1 MTTLIDRYVFTAL
14 RRVPEQ
20 QRADIDREL
29 RASIADA
36 VDARTSAGEP
46 PEAAIEQTLLELGDP
61 DRLADG
67 YADRR
72 QYLIGPE
79 LFGVWRRLLVM
90 MFSVVLPVVVGI
102 TVLVRVLDDPAIGPA
117 IGAAVGAA
125 LTTAVHLGFWTT
137 AVFALLERTDAAT
150 RAGLRHTWTLNDLP
164 KYEPGFLTTAQF
176 AANLVWPVL
185 LAVALVLQ
193 QFTFSA
199 VPVLDPANWSFWWP
213 YLIVVLLLEC
223 GYAVWLQRRGAW
235 SHTVTAANAA
245 LAVLFTAPVVWL
257 LATHRFFNPEFVD
270 GLDWGSVDALNWL
283 TAITIVTAVLAAVYD
298 VAEVAVRAE
307 RARRGLRTEV
317 PGSRNYTVG
326 AC

>member
-36 VDARTSAGEP
+36 VEARTSAGEP
-46 PEAAIEQTLLELGDP
+46 QDAAIEQTLLELGDP
-61 DRLADG
+61 ERLADG

-79 LFGVWRRLLVM
+79 LFPVWRRLVLM
-90 MFSVVLPVVVGI
+90 LFSVVLPAVVAI

-117 IGAAVGAA
+117 IGAAVTAT

-137 AVFALLERTDAAT
+137 AVFALLERTDAART
-150 RAGLRHTWTLNDLP
+150 GLRHTWTLDDLP
-164 KYEPGFLTTAQF
+164 KYEPGFLTTGQF

-185 LAVALVLQ
+185 LIVALVLQ
-193 QFTFSA
+193 QFTFTA
-199 VPVLDPANWSFWWP
+199 EPVLDPANWSFWWP
-213 YLIVVLLLEC
+213 YLIVVLVLEC
-223 GYAVWLQRRGAW
+223 GYAVWLRRRGAW
-235 SHTVTAANAA
+235 SHTVTAANAG

-270 GLDWGSVDALNWL
+270 GLDWGSVNALDWL
-283 TAITIVTAVLAAVYD
+283 TAVTIVAAVLTAVYD
-298 VAEVAVRAE
+298 VAEVGIRAE
-307 RARRGLRTEV
+307 RARRGLRTEI
-317 PGSRNYTVG
+317 PGTRNHTVG
-326 AC
+326 AR